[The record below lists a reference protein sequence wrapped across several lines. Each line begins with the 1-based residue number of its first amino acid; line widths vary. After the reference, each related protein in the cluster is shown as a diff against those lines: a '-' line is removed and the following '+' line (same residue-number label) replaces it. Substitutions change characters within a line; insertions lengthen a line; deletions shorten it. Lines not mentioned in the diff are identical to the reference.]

1 MNRYYTKT
9 SIYLDDRQKKLIN
22 EYLPYKMSSFVRD
35 IIDYL
40 LFKEIEGSPEFMA
53 KPELFDLFYEY
64 KQYLQ
69 KNNITLEQ
77 RQKIKKEL
85 FDFYDSLADGVVAFV
100 LANKG
105 KNAAIYYCKQS
116 LEAFRNKGY
125 YISDELARELII
137 EYVRMLHDTGKDDE
151 VWERRQREYELK
163 YGTTVEYGGFNKDSY
178 YRST

>member
-35 IIDYL
+35 ILDYV

-53 KPELFDLFYEY
+53 KPELFELFYEY

-105 KNAAIYYCKQS
+105 KNAAISYCKQT

-151 VWERRQREYELK
+151 VWERRQREYELE
-163 YGTTVEYGGFNKDSY
+163 YGATVEYGGFNKDWC
-178 YRST
+178 T